1 MQENFLISYL
11 FTTIQLN
18 DLILVDDVDV
28 IVIVI
33 VIVIVVVVVLNSS
46 EAHSNKVTGYI
57 IVTFLWL
64 VV

>member
-18 DLILVDDVDV
+18 DLILVDYVDV
-28 IVIVI
+28 IVIV
-33 VIVIVVVVVLNSS
+33 VVIVVVVVLNSS

-57 IVTFLWL
+57 IVIVTFLWL

>member
-18 DLILVDDVDV
+18 DLILVDYVDV
-28 IVIVI
+28 IVIV
-33 VIVIVVVVVLNSS
+33 VVIVVIVVLNSS